1 MTTYTVAFYEIDRAY
16 GGPEEGGWWFDTGSF
31 VRMSRTFK
39 TEAAAY
45 AYARRANALLRVIQR
60 CGRDV
65 SSVLYEGGQHAAR
78 VYDHLPP
85 PFYPA
90 TRPCYE

>member
-1 MTTYTVAFYEIDRAY
+1 MTTFTVAFYEIDRAY

-31 VRMSRTFK
+31 VRIARTFK

-60 CGRDV
+60 CSHDV
-65 SSVLYEGGQHAAR
+65 SSVLYTGGQHAAM

-90 TRPCYE
+90 TRPYYE